1 MKVLVVDDERIAL
14 SSLQRLLKRRGYQD
28 VEVCDSAPA
37 AVARIKSEDFDVVFV
52 DLLMPEMDGLLLLE
66 AVKPFKPYTEFIML
80 TAVDDVNTAVKALR
94 LGAYDYLVK
103 PVENERLLLTLE
115 HAYERRGL
123 LTGLAGASSR
133 QDQMPLSNAFAAIVT
148 QCPRMKELLL
158 FAQTMDRSG
167 NPVLITGESG
177 TGKELLA
184 QAIHQAGPAPDG
196 PFVAVNVAAVSDSL
210 FESQFFGHVK
220 GAFTGATTN
229 YPGFFEQADGGTL
242 FLDEIG
248 ELPKTLQVKFLRV
261 LEEKK
266 VARLGDPQQISVN
279 VRIVSAT
286 NVDINKACQDGTFRL
301 DLIYR
306 LKSVHLHLPPL
317 REREG
322 DIPLLAGHFLK
333 KACLRHGKEL
343 SGFTPE
349 AMAHLQQQSYSG
361 NVRELAQKVEN
372 AVLMA
377 HRPIITP
384 EDFGQQAGAPIFS
397 FARKLCT
404 LKEDADAHTAYVLC
418 QTKGDRQE
426 AAKILGV
433 SLRHVQRK
441 IAWMKKQQGW
451 RQILDDILVAKR

>member
-1 MKVLVVDDERIAL
+1 MKILLVDDERIAL
-14 SSLQRLLKRRGYQD
+14 SSLQRLLKRRGYQE

-37 AVARIKSEDFDVVFV
+37 AAARIKAEDFAVVFV
-52 DLLMPEMDGLLLLE
+52 DLLMPEMDGLQLLE

-80 TAVDDVNTAVKALR
+80 TAVDDVNTAVRALR

-123 LTGLAGASSR
+123 LGLVGASSR
-133 QDQMPLSNAFAAIVT
+133 QDHMPLSSAFAAIVT
-148 QCPRMKELLL
+148 RCPRMKELLL
-158 FAQTMDRSG
+158 FAQTMAKSG

-196 PFVAVNVAAVSDSL
+196 PFVAVNVASVSDSL
-210 FESQFFGHVK
+210 FESQFFGHAK
-220 GAFTGATTN
+220 GAFTGATN
-229 YPGFFEQADGGTL
+229 SYPGFFEQADGGTL

-248 ELPKTLQVKFLRV
+248 ELPKNLQVKFLRV

-266 VARLGDPQQISVN
+266 VPRLGDPQQIAVN

-286 NVDINKACQDGTFRL
+286 SVDLDKACQEGTFRL
-301 DLIYR
+301 DLMYR

-322 DIPLLAGHFLK
+322 DIPLLAGQFLK
-333 KACLRHGKEL
+333 KACERHGKKL

-349 AMAHLQQQSYSG
+349 AMAHLQQQSYPG
-361 NVRELAQKVEN
+361 NIRELAQKVEN

-377 HRPIITP
+377 PGPFITP
-384 EDFGQQAGAPIFS
+384 EDFGREAGSPVFS

-404 LKEDADAHTAYVLC
+404 LKEDAAAHTAYVLR

-441 IAWMKKQQGW
+441 IAGMKRQPGW
-451 RQILDDILVAKR
+451 RQLLDDIEVAKR

>member
-1 MKVLVVDDERIAL
+1 MKILLVDDEQIAL
-14 SSLQRLLKRRGYQD
+14 SSLQRLLKRRGYHD
-28 VEVCDSAPA
+28 VVVCDSAPA
-37 AVARIKSEDFDVVFV
+37 AVDRIKAGDFDVVFV
-52 DLLMPEMDGLLLLE
+52 DLLMPEMDGLQLLE
-66 AVKPFKPYTEFIML
+66 AVKPFKPCTEFIML

-123 LTGLAGASSR
+123 LGLAGAGSR
-133 QDQMPLSNAFAAIVT
+133 QDQRPLSEAFAAIVT
-148 QCPRMKELLL
+148 RCPRMKELLL
-158 FAQTMDRSG
+158 FAQTMASSG

-184 QAIHQAGPAPDG
+184 RAIHRAGPAPEG
-196 PFVAVNVAAVSDSL
+196 PFVAVNVASISDSL
-210 FESQFFGHVK
+210 FESQFFGHAK
-220 GAFTGATTN
+220 GAFTGATN
-229 YPGFFEQADGGTL
+229 SYPGFFEQADGGTL

-248 ELPKTLQVKFLRV
+248 ELPRNQQVKFLRV

-266 VARLGDPQQISVN
+266 IFRLGDPQQISVN

-286 NVDINKACQDGTFRL
+286 SVDLDKACQEGAFRL

-317 REREG
+317 GEREG
-322 DIPLLAGHFLK
+322 DIPLLADHFRQ
-333 KACLRHGKEL
+333 KACLRHSKEL
-343 SGFTPE
+343 RGFTPE
-349 AMAHLQQQSYSG
+349 AVAYLQQQSYPG
-361 NVRELAQKVEN
+361 NIRQLAQQVEN

-377 HRPIITP
+377 PGPFITP
-384 EDFGQQAGAPIFS
+384 DDFGQQAGAPAFS

-404 LKEDADAHTAYVLC
+404 LKEDVEAHTAYVLW
-418 QTKGDRQE
+418 QTNGDRQQ

-441 IAWMKKQQGW
+441 IAGMKKYPGW
-451 RQILDDILVAKR
+451 RRILDDI

>member
-1 MKVLVVDDERIAL
+1 MKIFVVDDEPIAL
-14 SSLQRLLKRRGYQD
+14 SSVRRLLRHRGYQD

-37 AVARIKSEDFDVVFV
+37 AAAMIKARDFDIVFV
-52 DLLMPEMDGLLLLE
+52 DLLMPEMDGLQLLE
-66 AVKPFKPYTEFIML
+66 AVKPFKPHTEFIML

-115 HAYERRGL
+115 HAYERLGL
-123 LTGLAGASSR
+123 LTGLAGAGSR
-133 QDQMPLSNAFAAIVT
+133 QERLLSNAFAAIVS

-158 FAQTMDRSG
+158 FAQTMARSG
-167 NPVLITGESG
+167 NPVLITGDSG

-184 QAIHQAGPAPDG
+184 QAIHQAGPEPGG
-196 PFVAVNVAAVSDSL
+196 PFVAVNVASVSDSL
-210 FESQFFGHVK
+210 FESQFFGHAK
-220 GAFTGATTN
+220 GAFTGATAS
-229 YPGFFEQADGGTL
+229 YPGFFEQANGGTL

-266 VARLGDPQQISVN
+266 VTRLGDPHPIPVN

-286 NVDINKACQDGTFRL
+286 NVDLDKACQTGAFRL
-301 DLIYR
+301 DLMYR

-322 DIPLLAGHFLK
+322 DIPLLADHFLH

-349 AMAHLQQQSYSG
+349 AMAHLQQQEYPG
-361 NVRELAQKVEN
+361 NIRQLAQKVEN
-372 AVLMA
+372 AVLLA
-377 HRPIITP
+377 PGPFITLH
-384 EDFGQQAGAPIFS
+384 DFGQQSGAPVFG

-404 LKEDADAHTAYVLC
+404 LKEDTEAHTAYVLR
-418 QTKGDRQE
+418 QTKGDRPQ

-433 SLRHVQRK
+433 TLRHLQRK
-441 IAWMKKQQGW
+441 IAEMKKQPGW
-451 RQILDDILVAKR
+451 RQILDDI

>member
-1 MKVLVVDDERIAL
+1 MKIFVVDDEPIAL
-14 SSLQRLLKRRGYQD
+14 SSLQRILRRRGYQD

-37 AVARIKSEDFDVVFV
+37 AAARIKASDFDLVFV
-52 DLLMPEMDGLLLLE
+52 DLLMPEMDGLQLLE
-66 AVKPFKPYTEFIML
+66 AVKPFKPHTEFIML

-133 QDQMPLSNAFAAIVT
+133 QDRVLSNAFAAILS
-148 QCPRMKELLL
+148 QSPRMKELLL
-158 FAQTMDRSG
+158 FAQTMARSG
-167 NPVLITGESG
+167 NPVLITGDSG

-184 QAIHQAGPAPDG
+184 KAIHLGGPEPDG
-196 PFVAVNVAAVSDSL
+196 PFIAVNVASVTDSL
-210 FESQFFGHVK
+210 FESQFFGYAK
-220 GAFTGATTN
+220 GAFTGAN
-229 YPGFFEQADGGTL
+229 ASYPGYFEQADGGTL

-266 VARLGDPQQISVN
+266 VTRLGDPQQISVN
-279 VRIVSAT
+279 VHIVSAT
-286 NVDINKACQDGTFRL
+286 NLDLDKACQTGAFRL
-301 DLIYR
+301 DLMYR

-317 REREG
+317 RERDG
-322 DIPLLAGHFLK
+322 DIALLADHFLR
-333 KACLRHGKEL
+333 KACLRHGKVL

-349 AMAHLQQQSYSG
+349 AMAHLQQQEYPG
-361 NVRELAQKVEN
+361 NIRELAQKVEN

-377 HRPIITP
+377 PGPFITP
-384 EDFGQQAGAPIFS
+384 DDFGQQAGAPVFS

-404 LKEDADAHTAYVLC
+404 LKEDTEAHTAYVLR
-418 QTKGDRQE
+418 QTQGDRQQ

-433 SLRHVQRK
+433 TLRHLQRK
-441 IAWMKKQQGW
+441 IAEMKKQTGW
-451 RQILDDILVAKR
+451 RQILDDI

>member
-1 MKVLVVDDERIAL
+1 MKILLVDDEKIAL
-14 SSLQRLLKRRGYQD
+14 SSLQRLLKRRGYQA
-28 VEVCDSAPA
+28 VEVCDSALT
-37 AVARIKSEDFDVVFV
+37 AVDRIKAEDFDVVFV
-52 DLLMPEMDGLLLLE
+52 DLLMPEMDGLKLLE

-123 LTGLAGASSR
+123 MTGLAGASSR
-133 QDQMPLSNAFAAIVT
+133 QDHMPLSNAFAAIIT
-148 QCPRMKELLL
+148 QSPRMKELML
-158 FAQTMDRSG
+158 FAQTMARSG
-167 NPVLITGESG
+167 NPVLITGDSG

-184 QAIHQAGPAPDG
+184 QAIHQAGPAPGG
-196 PFVAVNVAAVSDSL
+196 PFVAVNVASVSDSL
-210 FESQFFGHVK
+210 FESQFFGHAK
-220 GAFTGATTN
+220 GAFTGATSS

-248 ELPKTLQVKFLRV
+248 ELPKNLQVKFLRV

-266 VARLGDPQQISVN
+266 VTRLGDPQPISVN

-286 NVDINKACQDGTFRL
+286 NMDLDKACQDGTFRL
-301 DLIYR
+301 DLMYR

-317 REREG
+317 DEREG
-322 DIPLLAGHFLK
+322 DIPLLAEHFRH

-343 SGFTPE
+343 RGFTPE
-349 AMAHLQQQSYSG
+349 AMAYLQQQSYPG
-361 NVRELAQKVEN
+361 NIRQLAQQVEN
-372 AVLMA
+372 AVFMA
-377 HRPIITP
+377 PGPFITP
-384 EDFGQQAGAPIFS
+384 DDFGQQAVAPAFS

-404 LKEDADAHTAYVLC
+404 LKEDAEAHTAYVLC
-418 QTKGDRQE
+418 QTNGDRQE

-441 IAWMKKQQGW
+441 IAVMKKYPGW
-451 RQILDDILVAKR
+451 RQILGDI